1 MLTSQNKDCE
11 RRIFDLIRDKQDQ
24 DKKIRENVIL
34 IRDLVEERDKFKHA
48 VSDKEDEIV
57 ELGMQVKQW
66 RSNNTDLKLIEEKV
80 EHFLNEMKQLIQQ
93 NRKNSKP

>member
-11 RRIFDLIRDKQDQ
+11 RRIFNLIKEKQDQ

-34 IRDLVEERDKFKHA
+34 IRDLVEERDKFKQA

-66 RSNNTDLKLIEEKV
+66 RSSNTDLKLIEEKV
-80 EHFLNEMKQLIQQ
+80 EHFLNEMKQLIQ
-93 NRKNSKP
+93 

>member
-11 RRIFDLIRDKQDQ
+11 RRIFDLIREKQDQ